1 MEEIRQLA
9 QMILDTAER
18 SISLEEETAEDFEN
32 IEQTAQ
38 KIIELSRP
46 PF

>member
-1 MEEIRQLA
+1 MQEIKELA

-18 SISLEEETAEDFEN
+18 CISQEEETAEDFEN
-32 IEQTAQ
+32 IVQVAQ
-38 KIIELSRP
+38 KIIELAKP

>member
-1 MEEIRQLA
+1 MQEIKELA

-18 SISLEEETAEDFEN
+18 CLAQEEETAEDFEN
-32 IEQTAQ
+32 IEMTAQ
-38 KIIELSRP
+38 KIIKLTRP

>member
-18 SISLEEETAEDFEN
+18 CLNQEEEKAEDFEN
-32 IEQTAQ
+32 IELIA
-38 KIIELSRP
+38 KEIIEKTRP

>member
-38 KIIELSRP
+38 KIIELTRP
-46 PF
+46 QF